1 MSLHRSVIEQA
12 IKHIHGKCER
22 KSVLCIVVKNRDYF
36 LMDPLFSS
44 VFHDTNSLKKKIVW
58 SYGVLCSLHLLQQ
71 REHLNHGGH
80 QICQLFESI
89 HCHYPKFDE

>member
-12 IKHIHGKCER
+12 IKRMHGKCGR

-44 VFHDTNSLKKKIVW
+44 VFHNKKFPKKKIVW

-71 REHLNHGGH
+71 REHLNHEWGPSNMC
-80 QICQLFESI
+80 IVWINSLSLSKI
-89 HCHYPKFDE
+89 